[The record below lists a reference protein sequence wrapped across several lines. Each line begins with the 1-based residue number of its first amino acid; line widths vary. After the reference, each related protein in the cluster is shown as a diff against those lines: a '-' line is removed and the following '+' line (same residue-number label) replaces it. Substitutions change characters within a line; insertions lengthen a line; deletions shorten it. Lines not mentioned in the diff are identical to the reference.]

1 MITVQ
6 VIEEGTEQYVPVANL
21 LVHESYGNP
30 KSFENDIALWT
41 LRQPAPHQFK
51 LFSYFGN
58 IFNEGNCI
66 LHFRFVTDL
75 EIKRLK
81 HIK

>member
-1 MITVQ
+1 MSTVQ

-41 LRQPAPHQFK
+41 LRQPAN
-51 LFSYFGN
+51 SNYFH
-58 IFNEGNCI
+58 I
-66 LHFRFVTDL
+66 LAISVTKEVAFYYSDL
-75 EIKRLK
+75 
-81 HIK
+81 

>member
-1 MITVQ
+1 MWTVQ

-41 LRQPAPHQFK
+41 LRQPANSNYAH
-51 LFSYFGN
+51 
-58 IFNEGNCI
+58 I
-66 LHFRFVTDL
+66 LAIYLTKEVAFYYSDF
-75 EIKRLK
+75 
-81 HIK
+81 

>member
-1 MITVQ
+1 MSTVQ

-41 LRQPAPHQFK
+41 LRQPANSNYSH
-51 LFSYFGN
+51 
-58 IFNEGNCI
+58 I
-66 LHFRFVTDL
+66 LAICLTKEIAFYISDL
-75 EIKRLK
+75 
-81 HIK
+81 